1 MINLLQASFWFII
14 PLLIV
19 ALGGMITERSGV
31 TNIALDGIMV
41 VGAFIGMIVL
51 TSLEKNENLDTQVIY
66 VIAMIASGFT
76 GAIFSMIHAFASIK
90 MKADQT
96 VSATA
101 LNLLSPAIY
110 TFAATTMLTG
120 GSIIYF
126 NRDYRMDSIP
136 FLSDMPILGDIFFKN
151 AFISTFIGL
160 VLVYVIYIF
169 MYKTKTGMRIRAIG
183 ENPQAADSLGINVY
197 KLRYLAVGLSGFFAG
212 IGGLVFTV
220 TTSNS
225 FTGNMN
231 GYGFLAIAVVIFGN
245 WKPFSILG
253 AAVLFG
259 FLSAFGATAPTL
271 FPTIDLPIQIYQMIP
286 YIVTLVVLAI
296 TSKNSSAP
304 KAIGKAYDQGER

>member
-41 VGAFIGMIVL
+41 IGAFVGILVL
-51 TSLEKNENLDTQVIY
+51 TSLEKQANFDTQLIFV
-66 VIAMIASGFT
+66 VAMFASGIA
-76 GAIFSMIHAFASIK
+76 GALFSLIHAFASIK

-136 FLSDMPILGDIFFKN
+136 FLSDIPLLGDIFFKN
-151 AFISTFIGL
+151 AFISTFIGFL
-160 VLVYVIYIF
+160 LVYFVYVF
-169 MYKTKTGMRIRAIG
+169 MYKTKTGMRIRSIG

-197 KLRYLAVGLSGFFAG
+197 KLRYLAVSLSGFFAG

-245 WKPFSILG
+245 WKPLSILG

-259 FLSAFGATAPTL
+259 FLSAFGAVAPTI
-271 FPTIDLPIQIYQMIP
+271 FPMINLPTQIYQMIP
-286 YIVTLVVLAI
+286 YIVTLIVLAI